1 MTPTNQPDPRLAPD
15 AEVYVRPQDGALFAA
30 QKGTQQAE
38 DLAKDPSLTQEPA
51 MTPKAV
57 I

>member
-15 AEVYVRPQDGALFAA
+15 AAVYVRPLDGALFAA

-38 DLAKDPSLTQEPA
+38 DLAKDPNLTPEE
-51 MTPKAV
+51 TP
-57 I
+57 